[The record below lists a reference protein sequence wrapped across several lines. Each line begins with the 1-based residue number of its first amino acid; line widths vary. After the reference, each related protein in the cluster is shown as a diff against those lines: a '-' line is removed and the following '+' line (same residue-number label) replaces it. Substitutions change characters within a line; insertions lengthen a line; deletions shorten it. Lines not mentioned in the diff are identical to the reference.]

1 MAEPFLGEIRLC
13 SFPYAP
19 KGWAFC
25 NGQLLSINQNQA
37 LFSLL
42 GTMYGGDGRTTFGL
56 PDFRGRRPIS
66 SSNMYPQGARGGT
79 ETHTLTGV
87 EIPPHTHAV
96 HVSSAAGGNPTL
108 QNGYLAASTV
118 DAPYSNGTAV
128 GATSGMVQPNSG
140 SQPHN
145 NLPPYLVV
153 NFVIALQGIFPSR
166 S

>member
-1 MAEPFLGEIRLC
+1 MSDQYIGEIRLC
-13 SFPYAP
+13 SFPFAP
-19 KGWAFC
+19 KYWAFC
-25 NGQLLSINQNQA
+25 DGQQLSIAQNQA

-42 GTMYGGDGRTTFGL
+42 GTTYGGNGVTTFAL

-66 SSNMYPQGARGGT
+66 FSNTYPQGARAGA
-79 ETHTLTGV
+79 ETHTLTTA
-87 EIPPHTHAV
+87 EIPPHIHALYA
-96 HVSSAAGGNPTL
+96 SSAAANNATL

-118 DAPYSNGTAV
+118 DAPYSNGTVA
-128 GATSGMVQPNSG
+128 GASSGMVLPNSG

-166 S
+166 N